1 MRITQVRSEGLAHLS
16 YFISSEGEAMVVDPR
31 RDVDIYLELA
41 NQSRS
46 RITHVFETHRNED
59 YVIGSLELQYH
70 VPQVQIC
77 HSKETGF
84 KYGDHSLAH
93 QDTFK
98 VGAMKVTCLHTPG
111 HTDDSMCYLLSDMSV
126 SPTPIVIFAGD
137 TLFVGEVGRTDL
149 VDKKK
154 HEEMSRKLF
163 TSLHETI
170 LPLGDGVLVYP
181 GHGAGSVCGGNIGK
195 REFSSI
201 GYERL
206 NNKWLSLDEA
216 EFVHG
221 KISQSLTYSEYFK
234 HCERL
239 NTIGPPL
246 VAELRVPQSL
256 DTETLDKLL
265 DEPDHVV
272 VDTRSPDFFVC
283 GHIPGAISAPLNDM
297 GQFAGWILEP
307 DWKFLLVLER
317 SDDLELARSFLLRI
331 GFDNI
336 IGYLGSGMEGWY
348 EKGKPRSTIRT
359 IDLEV
364 LKDVFETGT
373 LDMIDVRQPHEQEK
387 EYIGGSKFIPLTDVG
402 KQSRDIDSEQAIVTM
417 CPGGVRATSAASLL
431 KRAGHEN
438 ISVALDGIRGWK
450 KRGYPIKTRV

>member
-1 MRITQVRSEGLAHLS
+1 
-16 YFISSEGEAMVVDPR
+16 MVVDPR
-31 RDVDIYLELA
+31 RDIDIYLKLA
-41 NQSRS
+41 SQSQS
-46 RITHVFETHRNED
+46 KITHIFETHRNED
-59 YVIGSLELQYH
+59 YVIGSLEIQYQI
-70 VPQVQIC
+70 PQVEIC
-77 HSKETGF
+77 HSKETDF

-93 QDTFK
+93 QDSFR
-98 VGAMKVTCLHTPG
+98 VGAMKVTCFHTPG
-111 HTDDSMCYLLSDMSV
+111 HTNDSMCYLLSDMSV
-126 SPTPIVIFAGD
+126 SPSPLVIFTGD

-154 HEEMSRKLF
+154 HEEMSRKLYA
-163 TSLHETI
+163 SLHEKI
-170 LPLGDGVLVYP
+170 LPLGDGILVYP

-195 REFSSI
+195 REFSTI

-206 NNKWLSLDEA
+206 NNKWLSLDEGD
-216 EFVHG
+216 FVQG
-221 KISQSLTYSEYFK
+221 KMSQSLTYSDYFK

-246 VAELRVPQSL
+246 VADLRTPRSL
-256 DTETLDKLL
+256 DPETFDKLL
-265 DEPDHVV
+265 AEPDTVA

-283 GHIPGAISAPLNDM
+283 GHIPGAVSAPLSDM

-307 DWKFLLVLER
+307 DWNFLLVIER
-317 SDDLELARSFLLRI
+317 SGDLELARNYLLRI

-336 IGYLGSGMEGWY
+336 IGYLSSGMEGWY

-373 LDMIDVRQPHEQEK
+373 LEMIDVRQPHEQEK

-402 KQSRDIDSEQAIVTM
+402 KYSADIDSEQAIVTM

-431 KRAGHEN
+431 RRAGHEN

-450 KRGYPIKTRV
+450 KKGYPIKTREHET